1 MTFTSNENIVIVVPA
16 RNESEVIRSVLTEL
30 IEQNYRVVCVDD
42 GSTDTTSQIAR
53 QCGAIVVS
61 HAINLGQGA
70 AIETGF
76 ELIRRGLVN
85 CTYVATFDADGQ
97 HDVSDIRKMADFL
110 DSGEYSLVLGNRFL
124 GEKSNVPFIKSLL
137 LRSAA
142 KLTSVFGRIQISDT
156 QNGLRMLTTDTI
168 KMFHLSEAGYGHAD
182 EFIKLIG
189 DLKLPFCEVPVNV
202 KYTDYS
208 KSRGQPL
215 INIIRLAFDKFLG
228 IR

>member
-1 MTFTSNENIVIVVPA
+1 MSFTSNENIAIIVPA
-16 RNESEVIRSVLTEL
+16 RNESVVIRSVLTEL
-30 IEQNYRVVCVDD
+30 LEQNYKVVCVDD

-97 HDVSDIRKMADFL
+97 HDVSDIRKMADCL
-110 DSGEYSLVLGNRFL
+110 DTGGYSLVLGSRFL
-124 GEKSNVPFIKSLL
+124 DEKSNVPIIKSLL

-142 KLTSVFGRIQISDT
+142 KLTSVSRRIHISDT
-156 QNGLRMLTTDTI
+156 HNGLRMLTKDTV
-168 KMFHLSEAGYGHAD
+168 KMFHLREAGYAHAD
-182 EFIKLIG
+182 EFIKLIAN
-189 DLKLPFCEVPVNV
+189 LKLPYFEVPVNV
-202 KYTDYS
+202 KYSKYS
-208 KSRGQPL
+208 KSKGQPL
-215 INIIRLAFDKFLG
+215 INVIRLAFDKVLG